1 MSKLLKYDHIIL
13 DGFGTLYDKSFSP
26 IDGSSE
32 LLNLIANKGILFS
45 NMGSILG
52 SELKEILNYK
62 IQSSP
67 ARFITSLN
75 LLCQYIENN
84 DIKKIYHY
92 GGTSA
97 DKILCKTCTLSSSI
111 EDVVDAI
118 VFTSLPQDNWIQKSQ
133 DILRYIYRHKNAT
146 IILANP
152 DRLLPNKHVGIN
164 VGMVF
169 DMLVNNWPTEE
180 FKLSKIEIGKP
191 LLSRINLQI
200 GSKENL
206 LVIGDNKHTDGGLA
220 KALNADFILISEDEQ
235 NNFDEGVWHYKD
247 LKALLREFDV

>member
-1 MSKLLKYDHIIL
+1 MSKLLQYDHIIL
-13 DGFGTLYDKSFSP
+13 DGFGTLYDKNFSP
-26 IDGSSE
+26 INGSSE
-32 LLNLIANKGILFS
+32 LLNLIGSKGILFS

-52 SELKEILNYK
+52 SELKEKLNYK
-62 IQSSP
+62 MESSP
-67 ARFITSLN
+67 VSFITSLN

-84 DIKKIYHY
+84 DIKSIYHY

-97 DKILCKTCTLSSSI
+97 DNILRKTCTIASSI

-133 DILRYIYRHKNAT
+133 DILRYIYYHKKAT
-146 IILANP
+146 VILANP

-169 DMLVNNWPTEE
+169 DMLVNNWPSEE

-200 GSKENL
+200 GSKENI

-220 KALNADFILISEDEQ
+220 KALKADLILISEYEK
-235 NNFDEGVWHYKD
+235 NNFNDGVWCYRS
-247 LKALLREFDV
+247 LKALLSEFDV